1 MRDGD
6 GGLRGD
12 EIWELDRGCSE
23 EVEKR
28 GDLLTEDAVQDSHL
42 VPDNAVEIVG
52 KVQQDLSVKVFQA
65 TDFGA
70 NIGMLSSPHPL
81 TFPRHPLAADPMKLL
96 PHLSTRA
103 GIPLLEFCA
112 RLPSS
117 FRFVASP
124 LLHLPPPPCCSPLLS
139 LNYPSPAHLSHS
151 PTNAIGATNR
161 LRGRQRRR
169 RCYSPLQRDILRDQ
183 RLRE

>member
-6 GGLRGD
+6 GGFRGD

-81 TFPRHPLAADPMKLL
+81 TFPRHPLLQIRCRCFPICPLALVSRFSVL
-96 PHLSTRA
+96 CST
-103 GIPLLEFCA
+103 
-112 RLPSS
+112 
-117 FRFVASP
+117 SP
-124 LLHLPPPPCCSPLLS
+124 LLPLRCFPPAAPPTSSLLLPSPLPQLS
-139 LNYPSPAHLSHS
+139 F
-151 PTNAIGATNR
+151 TGT
-161 LRGRQRRR
+161 
-169 RCYSPLQRDILRDQ
+169 PLPLTH
-183 RLRE
+183 